1 MARQGTE
8 SRATHSG
15 AIFFAPAFGGARPF
29 AYDPFIAEIK
39 RPAAAEGKPVQTY
52 THLFIGLVVLVF
64 ELGAYW
70 ETRRQRAVLREWA
83 NAHGLTLLKCRAP
96 IFQSLAMLINTSG
109 KQSLARVT
117 VYDPRIRSKRSG
129 QVRLG
134 SYWQGLLNK
143 DAIEVEWDHA

>member
-1 MARQGTE
+1 M
-8 SRATHSG
+8 
-15 AIFFAPAFGGARPF
+15 
-29 AYDPFIAEIK
+29 
-39 RPAAAEGKPVQTY
+39 QTY

-83 NAHGLTLLKCRAP
+83 DAHGLKLLKCRAP
-96 IFQSLAMLINTSG
+96 IFQSLATLLNTSG
-109 KQSLARVT
+109 KQSLTRVT
-117 VYDPRIRSKRSG
+117 VYDSRMRSKRSG

-143 DAIEVEWDHA
+143 DAVEVEWDRA